1 MQSSSIPGGAKTLSK
16 RRANKENK
24 LRQQKLNK
32 PNSSRAAGAGGSS
45 SSMLK
50 IYTDEAD
57 GFKID
62 PLVVLIFAVAFIFSV
77 VVLHVSSKLTGK
89 IF

>member
-1 MQSSSIPGGAKTLSK
+1 
-16 RRANKENK
+16 
-24 LRQQKLNK
+24 
-32 PNSSRAAGAGGSS
+32 
-45 SSMLK
+45 MLK

-77 VVLHVSSKLTGK
+77 VVLHVISKLTGK